1 VSSLIFEL
9 SVIFKLGV
17 RHKNSL
23 LLKAHLKWVK
33 NVDLNLHF
41 NKPKLVSLSLGT
53 GAEEDISFEGLTCP
67 VYFFQPS
74 FYLTPKAFGEHCLIG
89 RNELQRSV
97 AFFIP
102 SLIKPYTKTV
112 LLIPK

>member
-41 NKPKLVSLSLGT
+41 NKPKLVSLCLGT

-89 RNELQRSV
+89 
-97 AFFIP
+97 IYP
-102 SLIKPYTKTV
+102 LISPRI
-112 LLIPK
+112 LSNLILIRLTTSYE